1 MAFVSRDGNHP
12 AHMVEPAHCS
22 KVVTGETATVPDR
35 TRVRQQM
42 LKGSAVIVSFGQ
54 PPLDGVRIIAVEQ
67 YGAGPWATMMLA
79 DLGAEII
86 KVEPPGGG
94 GDIGRAVPPY
104 AIPGDSV
111 FFQAFNRTKK
121 SITLN
126 LQHQRGPEVLHRLV
140 ETSDGVFNNLR
151 GDLPAKLGLDYASL
165 AAVKS
170 SIVCCSLSAYGRS
183 GARTAEP
190 GYDYVMQ
197 GYAGWMSLTGE
208 PGTPPQ
214 KSGLSLVDL
223 SAGVMASL
231 GMVSAILRARL
242 SGEGGDVDVSLFDAA
257 IAQLCYPGAWHLSM
271 GYEPTRTAD
280 SSHPSMIP
288 SQVLPTQDGYMVVM
302 CAKEE
307 FYRRLVSIMGAPE
320 LATDARFNS
329 FSQRLKHREELVPL
343 LKELSRQRPTAE
355 WLDLLRG
362 QVPCGPVNSV
372 PEALADPQVADD
384 DMILALDH
392 PEFPTLRVPG
402 APIKFSGE
410 QVQHHRGPK
419 MGEHTDEVLGSYAGY
434 SAEEIREL
442 RSIGA
447 I

>member
-1 MAFVSRDGNHP
+1 
-12 AHMVEPAHCS
+12 
-22 KVVTGETATVPDR
+22 
-35 TRVRQQM
+35 
-42 LKGSAVIVSFGQ
+42 
-54 PPLDGVRIIAVEQ
+54 
-67 YGAGPWATMMLA
+67 MMLA

-86 KVEPPGGG
+86 KVEPPGGD

-104 AIPGDSV
+104 TIPGDSV
-111 FFQAFNRTKK
+111 FFQAFNRTKR

-126 LQHQRGPEVLHRLV
+126 LQHERGQKALHRLV
-140 ETSDGVFNNLR
+140 RVSDGVFNNLR
-151 GDLPAKLGLDYASL
+151 GDLPARLGLDYAAL
-165 AAVKS
+165 GRVKS
-170 SIVCCSLSAYGRS
+170 SIVCCSLSAYGR
-183 GARTAEP
+183 GGPRAAQP

-242 SGEGGDVDVSLFDAA
+242 SDEGGDVDVSLFDAA

-271 GYEPTRTAD
+271 GYEPARTPD

-288 SQVLPTQDGYMVVM
+288 SQVLPTADGYMVVM

-307 FYRRLVSIMGAPE
+307 FYRRLVMVMGAPE
-320 LATDARFNS
+320 LADDSRFNS
-329 FSQRLKHREELVPL
+329 YARRLEHREELIPL
-343 LKELSRQRPTAE
+343 LKDLSRERPTVE
-355 WLDLLRG
+355 WLELLRG

-372 PEALADPQVADD
+372 PEALADPQVTDD
-384 DMILALDH
+384 NMILALEH

-410 QVQHHRGPK
+410 QVQHRRGPK
-419 MGEHTDEVLGSYAGY
+419 MGEHTVEVLREYAGY
-434 SAEEIREL
+434 SPEEIAEL
-442 RSIGA
+442 RDAGA
-447 I
+447 V

>member
-1 MAFVSRDGNHP
+1 
-12 AHMVEPAHCS
+12 
-22 KVVTGETATVPDR
+22 
-35 TRVRQQM
+35 
-42 LKGSAVIVSFGQ
+42 
-54 PPLDGVRIIAVEQ
+54 
-67 YGAGPWATMMLA
+67 MMLA

-94 GDIGRAVPPY
+94 GDVGRAVPPY
-104 AIPGDSV
+104 AIQGDSI

-126 LQHQRGPEVLHRLV
+126 LQHDRGQEVLHRLV
-140 ETSDGVFNNLR
+140 EVSDAVFNNLR
-151 GDLPAKLGLDYASL
+151 GDLPSRLGLDYKSL
-165 AAVKS
+165 EMVKS
-170 SIVCCSLSAYGRS
+170 SIVCCSLSAYGRT
-183 GARTAEP
+183 GPRAAEP

-223 SAGVMASL
+223 SAGVMAGL
-231 GMVSAILRARL
+231 GMVSAILRART

-271 GYEPTRTAD
+271 GYEPARTAD

-307 FYRRLVSIMGAPE
+307 FYRRLVTVMGAPD

-329 FSQRLKHREELVPL
+329 YANRLKNREELVPL
-343 LKELSRQRPTAE
+343 LKNLSSERPTSE
-355 WLDLLRG
+355 WLEVLRG

-372 PEALADPQVADD
+372 PEAFADPQVAED
-384 DMILALDH
+384 DMILALEH

-410 QVQHHRGPK
+410 QVNHRRGPT
-419 MGEHTDEVLGSYAGY
+419 MGEHTEEVLTELAAYTEG
-434 SAEEIREL
+434 EIDEL
-442 RSIGA
+442 RALGA